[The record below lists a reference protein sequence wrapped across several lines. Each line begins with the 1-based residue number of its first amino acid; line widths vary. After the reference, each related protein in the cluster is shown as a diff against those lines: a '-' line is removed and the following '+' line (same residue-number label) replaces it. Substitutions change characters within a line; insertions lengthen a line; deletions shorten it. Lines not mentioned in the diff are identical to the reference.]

1 MLKFLDLSSAVLQEL
16 AIELDDERE
25 FTDKWA
31 RDCPKNYQAMLE
43 EKSTEITGIWVK
55 LERPKTR
62 PGPSK
67 GSLLE

>member
-1 MLKFLDLSSAVLQEL
+1 VLQEL

-43 EKSTEITGIWVK
+43 KNLLKSRESGQIRATENTTWALK
-55 LERPKTR
+55 R
-62 PGPSK
+62 
-67 GSLLE
+67 

>member
-1 MLKFLDLSSAVLQEL
+1 VLQEL

-43 EKSTEITGIWVK
+43 KKPTEIKGIW
-55 LERPKTR
+55 
-62 PGPSK
+62 SN
-67 GSLLE
+67 